1 MMLFTEAQLK
11 AISKAVASNYGNPSK
26 STIIA
31 YIRKHPP
38 RTPVLYNDGAS
49 KAQILLAYYEVISS
63 DDVLKSI
70 QYFLDPVSFINN
82 EESYE
87 TYRNDVNLALSFTG
101 YEIDTAG
108 KLRKIVQSK
117 TLTEAQ
123 KRKDALISQIRE
135 RKMHP
140 RILKY
145 CRDELFENDY
155 YSVVFESIKGV
166 FDTVRELSGCKFD
179 GVKLIDTVF
188 SVNEP
193 MLLINQFT
201 TESEISAHKGFASLL
216 RGLHGHFRNPAAH
229 EVKIKWYTSEA
240 TVLELLGMVSYV
252 YRVLDTVTTTCYA
265 FAHR

>member
-1 MMLFTEAQLK
+1 MLFSEAQLK
-11 AISKAVASNYGNPSK
+11 AIAKAVASNYGNPSK
-26 STIIA
+26 SEILA
-31 YIRKHPP
+31 YIRKHPS
-38 RTPVLYNDGAS
+38 RKPVLLNDGAS

-63 DDVLKSI
+63 DEVLKSI
-70 QYFLDPVSFINN
+70 QFFLNPASFINE

-87 TYRNDVNLALSFTG
+87 TYRNEVNLALSFTG
-101 YEIDTAG
+101 YEIDAAG
-108 KLRKIVQSK
+108 KLRMIVKSK

-123 KRKDALISQIRE
+123 KRKEALISQIRE

-166 FDTVRELSGCKFD
+166 FDTIRELSGCKFD

-252 YRVLDTVTTTCYA
+252 YRVLDTVTTTCYT
-265 FAHR
+265 RT

>member
-123 KRKDALISQIRE
+123 KRKEALISQIRE

-166 FDTVRELSGCKFD
+166 FDTIRELSGCKFD

-252 YRVLDTVTTTCYA
+252 YRVLDTVAPTCYA
-265 FAHR
+265 LSCR

>member
-1 MMLFTEAQLK
+1 MLFTEAQLK

-101 YEIDTAG
+101 HEIDTAG

-123 KRKDALISQIRE
+123 KRKEALISQIRE

-166 FDTVRELSGCKFD
+166 FDSIRELSGSKLD
-179 GVKLIDTVF
+179 GAELIDTVF
-188 SVNEP
+188 SSRTP
-193 MLLINQFT
+193 MLLINKFT
-201 TESEISAHKGFASLL
+201 TESEISAHKGFACLL

-229 EVKIKWYTSEA
+229 EVKIKWYTTEG

-252 YRVLDTVTTTCYA
+252 YRVLDTVAPTCYA
-265 FAHR
+265 LSCR

>member
-1 MMLFTEAQLK
+1 MFFTEAQLK

-26 STIIA
+26 STIIE
-31 YIRKHPP
+31 YIRKHSP
-38 RTPVLYNDGAS
+38 RTPVLYKDGAS

-101 YEIDTAG
+101 YEIDKEG

-123 KRKDALISQIRE
+123 KRKEALISQIRE
-135 RKMHP
+135 REMHP

-166 FDTVRELSGCKFD
+166 FDSVRELSGCKFD

-229 EVKIKWYTSEA
+229 EVKIKWYTSEE

-252 YRVLDTVTTTCYA
+252 YRVLDTVTVTCYA